1 MLARRFGVVDAS
13 LLLAPLVV
21 AARSD
26 PRYKAQ
32 WIDHVHFK
40 PGVYFALNQAL
51 ILQIALSRQLDGN

>member
-1 MLARRFGVVDAS
+1 MLPRDRDRAE
-13 LLLAPLVV
+13 LLVV

-40 PGVYFALNQAL
+40 PGVYFAPNQAL
-51 ILQIALSRQLDGN
+51 IFQIAFSRQLDGNS